1 MRYVI
6 GALTGSYFTSYTL
19 SATAAT
25 TSVLALR
32 PGVAVTDHVPTVRS
46 RSLYVALSL
55 SLDLCPPFPICSCS
69 YSPNARPLSHSSI
82 ATITPHHYP

>member
-19 SATAAT
+19 SATAAI

-32 PGVAVTDHVPTVRS
+32 PGVAVTDHVPTVR
-46 RSLYVALSL
+46 LSSPYL
-55 SLDLCPPFPICSCS
+55 API
-69 YSPNARPLSHSSI
+69 
-82 ATITPHHYP
+82 